1 MNCQSRQEVLSR
13 SVQQCVVTSNLLQ
26 SCRCVTVACS
36 WGGEAAVADESAAAT
51 TSTTAGAED
60 AAEQSAAAT
69 ASTDTAASIATADT
83 ADAATDAA
91 SEANGSATDVAAQ
104 HTGAAAAAHSD
115 AATVPDADA
124 QPTADD
130 NHTATAATVTK
141 QLPAPGILR
150 LRKLLLR
157 SQDFA
162 ERLWRPRKE
171 WTSVEAAIAAQQCRH
186 LSRAVTANGALCR
199 WLPVN
204 TAVYLALL
212 QWREQTAVSILVL
225 L

>member
-1 MNCQSRQEVLSR
+1 LKLR
-13 SVQQCVVTSNLLQ
+13 SLNHEAGISFASIVFHYCVA
-26 SCRCVTVACS
+26 VACS
-36 WGGEAAVADESAAAT
+36 WGGEAAVADESAAT
-51 TSTTAGAED
+51 SSDTSTAAGAKD
-60 AAEQSAAAT
+60 AAAHNAAVIDSTDANSVSAAT
-69 ASTDTAASIATADT
+69 IDADT
-83 ADAATDAA
+83 DAAT
-91 SEANGSATDVAAQ
+91 EANGSVADVAAE
-104 HTGAAAAAHSD
+104 HTDAAVAAHSD
-115 AATVPDADA
+115 AAAVAHAEA
-124 QPTADD
+124 QPAADN
-130 NHTATAATVTK
+130 NHTTAAGAAAVTK

-186 LSRAVTANGALCR
+186 LSRAVTASGALCR

-212 QWREQTAVSILVL
+212 QWREQTAVSVL
-225 L
+225 MLL